1 MINNLDMPIF
11 TPKSETTKESE
22 VLKPA
27 TPEIK
32 TPEVPKVVDNSTQEE
47 EARTRRLKALGYV

>member
-1 MINNLDMPIF
+1 MPIF
-11 TPKSETTKESE
+11 TPKTETTKESE

-27 TPEIK
+27 TPK
-32 TPEVPKVVDNSTQEE
+32 VPAPEVPNVVDNSAQEA

>member
-1 MINNLDMPIF
+1 MPIF

-27 TPEIK
+27 TPK
-32 TPEVPKVVDNSTQEE
+32 VPTPEVSKVVDNSAQEA

>member
-1 MINNLDMPIF
+1 MPIF
-11 TPKSETTKESE
+11 TPKTETTKESE

-27 TPEIK
+27 TPK
-32 TPEVPKVVDNSTQEE
+32 VPTPEVPKVVDNSKQEA

>member
-1 MINNLDMPIF
+1 MPIF

-27 TPEIK
+27 TPK
-32 TPEVPKVVDNSTQEE
+32 VPTPEVPKVVDNSAQEA
-47 EARTRRLKALGYV
+47 EARTRRLKALGYI

>member
-1 MINNLDMPIF
+1 MPIF

-27 TPEIK
+27 TPK
-32 TPEVPKVVDNSTQEE
+32 VPTPEVPKVVDNSKQEA